1 MTEIIYSK
9 FSNERDRK
17 FAVRTDIL
25 EEDGRCFVK
34 KSAVYPEGKQHEVN
48 MLRWYK
54 ALSEMYE
61 KAPFTCNLCEKGED
75 GVFFEYVEGRTLE
88 EALDDLLAAG
98 RVKEVEEHLIK
109 YASIVQEIHSQDA
122 FEMTEEFR
130 KVFGV
135 IQENDA
141 EEAQENLWENWKCAK
156 ITNIDLVCGNLIL
169 AEKPVAVDYEWT
181 FDFPIPAMFV
191 VYRIIFYYG
200 KTHVH
205 RECVDVDA
213 IFEKI
218 GITEKERTI
227 FTEMEKCFQ
236 KYICGEHIPMRDMY
250 EDITP
255 GISEIRQYEEAS
267 LQIYFSFGQGFS
279 EEHSMRIR
287 MNGNRVERFISIPE
301 NCTEIRL
308 DPGDFACA
316 VRIEALSFENT
327 DVNLA
332 QCIIP
337 EGAVYGNWVY
347 IAKSDPN
354 ICGIA
359 VLEGAKMLKVVLQVF
374 PENEDVL
381 KNTVAQLNQMRNKID
396 TLEKWKQ
403 TFGGK
408 VIRKAS
414 ELIKRK

>member
-25 EEDGRCFVK
+25 EEDGRRFVK
-34 KSAVYPEGKQHEVN
+34 KSAVYPEGKQHETN
-48 MLRWYK
+48 MLRWYE
-54 ALSEMYE
+54 ALSKMYE
-61 KAPFTCNLCEKGED
+61 KAPFTCNLCEKGEN
-75 GVFFEYVEGRTLE
+75 GVFFEYVNGKTLE
-88 EALDDLLAAG
+88 EALDELLAAD
-98 RVKEVEEHLIK
+98 RVQEAQEHLIK
-109 YASIVQEIHSQDA
+109 YASIVQELHSQDT

-130 KVFGV
+130 KVFGD
-135 IQENDA
+135 IQE
-141 EEAQENLWENWKCAK
+141 EPQGSLWKEWKCAK

-181 FDFPIPAMFV
+181 FDFPIPALFL

-205 RECVDVDA
+205 RVCVDVDA
-213 IFEKI
+213 VFEKF
-218 GITEKERTI
+218 GITEKEKMI
-227 FTEMEKCFQ
+227 FAEMEKHFQ
-236 KYICGEHIPMRDMY
+236 SYICGAHIPMREMYDDM
-250 EDITP
+250 TP
-255 GISEIRQYEEAS
+255 GLTELRQQEEGS

-279 EEHSMRIR
+279 EENSMRIR
-287 MNGNRVERFISIPE
+287 MNGQRVERLVSVPE
-301 NCTEIRL
+301 KCTEIRL

-316 VRIEALSFENT
+316 VRIEALSFENM

-332 QCIIP
+332 QCVIP

-347 IAKSDPN
+347 IAKEDPN

-359 VLEGAKMLKVVLQVF
+359 VPEGAKILKIVMQVF

-381 KNTVAQLNQMRNKID
+381 KNTVAQLNQMQNKID
-396 TLEKWKQ
+396 ALEKWKQ

-414 ELIKRK
+414 ELIKGK